1 MQTQAQEQRIFER
14 RWWTLAVL
22 ALSLL
27 VIGLDNTILN
37 VALPTLALD
46 LKASGSQLQ
55 WLVDSYVLVFA
66 GLLLT
71 AGNLGDR
78 FGRKWAL
85 FAGLIVFAIG
95 SLLSAYSGS
104 AEHLILTRA
113 LMGAGG
119 AFIMPTTLSIL
130 TNIFPARE
138 RGRAIALWAAVFG
151 LAIPLGPVVGGWL
164 LEHFWWGSVFLVNL
178 PVVALALVSGFFL
191 VPNSKNPEEA
201 QLDPPGALL
210 SIAGLAALL
219 YAIIEAPNRGWTDP
233 AILAVFGV
241 AVVLLGL
248 FALWELR
255 TPHPL
260 LDTHLFE
267 NARFTAASVA
277 VTLVFFALFGTIFFL
292 TQYLQF
298 VLRYSALEAGYR
310 MVPIAAGILVG
321 APLSARLAERIGTK
335 LVVTA
340 GLLIV
345 SLGLYIMSFV
355 SQTSGYSLILI
366 TLLIVSFGMGMA
378 MAPATDSIMGAVPKE
393 HAGVGSAVNDTT
405 RQVGGALGVAVLG
418 SLLSTFYSQRIADVA
433 TGFAPP
439 AAKMVEDS
447 IGEAA
452 RVAQTLDPATAG
464 LLMSGARDAFIHAMG
479 TTVLIGAG
487 FAFAGAVVAFLFLPA
502 RDPVVEAER
511 RAAAEEKARE
521 QERQQERERME
532 V

>member
-1 MQTQAQEQRIFER
+1 
-14 RWWTLAVL
+14 
-22 ALSLL
+22 
-27 VIGLDNTILN
+27 
-37 VALPTLALD
+37 
-46 LKASGSQLQ
+46 
-55 WLVDSYVLVFA
+55 
-66 GLLLT
+66 
-71 AGNLGDR
+71 
-78 FGRKWAL
+78 
-85 FAGLIVFAIG
+85 
-95 SLLSAYSGS
+95 
-104 AEHLILTRA
+104 
-113 LMGAGG
+113 
-119 AFIMPTTLSIL
+119 MPTTLSIL

-151 LAIPLGPVVGGWL
+151 LAIPLGPVLGGWL
-164 LEHFWWGSVFLVNL
+164 LEHFWWGSVFLINL
-178 PVVALALVSGFFL
+178 PVVAIALVSGYFL
-191 VPNSKNPEEA
+191 VPNSKNPAEA

-233 AILAVFGV
+233 LILTVFGV
-241 AVVLLGL
+241 AVLLLGL

-255 TPHPL
+255 TAHPL

-267 NARFTAASVA
+267 NARFTAASIA

-310 MVPIAAGILVG
+310 MVPIALGILVG

-335 LVVTA
+335 LVVTG

-355 SQTSGYSLILI
+355 SQSSGYELILI
-366 TLLIVSFGMGMA
+366 TLLIVSFGMGTA
-378 MAPATDSIMGAVPKE
+378 MAPATESIMGAVPKE

-418 SLLSTFYSQRIADVA
+418 SLLSTFYSRHIADVA
-433 TGFAPP
+433 SGFAPP
-439 AAKMVEDS
+439 LATMVENS

-452 RVAQTLDPATAG
+452 RVAQTLDPASAA
-464 LLMSGARDAFIHAMG
+464 LLMSGTRDAFIQAMG

-502 RDPVVEAER
+502 RDPLVEADK
-511 RAAAEEKARE
+511 RAAEAAKEEQARE
-521 QERQQERERME
+521 LARERLE